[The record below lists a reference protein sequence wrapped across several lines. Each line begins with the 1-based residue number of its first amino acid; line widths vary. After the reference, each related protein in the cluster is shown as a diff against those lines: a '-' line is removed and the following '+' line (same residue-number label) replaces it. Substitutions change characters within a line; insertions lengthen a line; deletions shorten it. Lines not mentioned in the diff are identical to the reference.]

1 MQWQEKGWLEK
12 YLATRHHF
20 VLHQEFQRLK
30 DQQSSAASFD
40 QLIYELMQATGL
52 LYGYPAQMPYSYKAL
67 LKSLKADQLTSQQRW
82 KVLLL
87 ESLLNS
93 ALTTNRYHSLTKE
106 VDFAD
111 AISEVAYRIGEYY
124 VSLYPDLKPK
134 SKGGIL
140 ARSPKAG
147 VDLSEQALDIR
158 TQLTSTDAQDNF
170 WQAIIHSALS
180 FIDVYCF
187 HPWIQSYADADKKNN
202 VTTSHA
208 RLRLLILYVLSS
220 AAWAN
225 GIIEKE
231 EKEFLEYYLKFS
243 QLPKELEEQ
252 GKKMISERVSMD
264 DIKWNQVKSPVLKRY
279 LLELATMIILSDKVI
294 SKSERDFLHEL
305 RNRLSLSG
313 KEAQYSILAVESFV
327 VEHWQN
333 IPYLNGN
340 KDVEAMMMYLLAKL
354 RPYLQEQLP
363 LLKKYLAQEPEI
375 DALLQRSLIETIS
388 TNERKKI
395 RQGLLNA
402 IQSTPAYRSAV
413 VPRSLLTYT
422 VLLDTVPNDLLESYQ
437 PDNE

>member
-1 MQWQEKGWLEK
+1 MKWQEKGWLKK
-12 YLATRHHF
+12 YLATRHHY

-30 DQQSSAASFD
+30 EQKSSAAAFD

-67 LKSLKADQLTSQQRW
+67 LKSLKTDKLTNQQRW

-93 ALTTNRYHSLTKE
+93 ALTTNRYHNLKRE

-124 VSLYPDLKPK
+124 ISLYPSIKPK
-134 SKGGIL
+134 SRGGIL
-140 ARSPKAG
+140 TRSPKAG
-147 VDLSEQALDIR
+147 VDLSEQVLDIR
-158 TQLTSTDAQDNF
+158 TQPMTSDAKDEF
-170 WQAIIHSALS
+170 WRAIMHSALS
-180 FIDVYCF
+180 FVDVYCF
-187 HPWIQSYADADKKNN
+187 HPWIQTYADAEKREK
-202 VTTSHA
+202 VVKSHA

-225 GIIEKE
+225 GIVEKE
-231 EKEFLEYYLKFS
+231 EKEFLNYYLELS
-243 QLPKELEEQ
+243 QLPEELEDQ
-252 GKKMISERVSMD
+252 GKKMISERVSME
-264 DIKWNQVKSPVLKRY
+264 DIKWDQVKSPVLKRY

-294 SKSERDFLHEL
+294 SKSERDFLNEL
-305 RNRLSLSG
+305 RDKLHLS
-313 KEAQYSILAVESFV
+313 KEKAQHSILAVESFV

-363 LLKKYLAQEPEI
+363 LLKKYLAQEPDI
-375 DALLQRSLIETIS
+375 DALLQRSLVETIS

-395 RQGLLNA
+395 RQGLLDA
-402 IQSTPAYRSAV
+402 IQTTPAFQSAV
-413 VPRSLLTYT
+413 VPRSLLTYS
-422 VLLDTVPNDLLESYQ
+422 VLLETVPGGLFASYH
-437 PDNE
+437 PNN